1 MSIKSD
7 FWHFISKAPPAQLFV
22 ELGFMPHGN
31 RVVFSKTC
39 FGAWYKYNWY
49 IGLAR
54 PYLRRSIFLSYLY
67 SCDLYLPKNRECD
80 GKISYFFRYSWHRLI
95 VNSEVSI

>member
-1 MSIKSD
+1 MSEYTCLSKVI
-7 FWHFISKAPPAQLFV
+7 FGISFLKHPPPAKFFV

-39 FGAWYKYNWY
+39 FGALY
-49 IGLAR
+49 IGLARLAR

-80 GKISYFFRYSWHRLI
+80 GKIS
-95 VNSEVSI
+95 